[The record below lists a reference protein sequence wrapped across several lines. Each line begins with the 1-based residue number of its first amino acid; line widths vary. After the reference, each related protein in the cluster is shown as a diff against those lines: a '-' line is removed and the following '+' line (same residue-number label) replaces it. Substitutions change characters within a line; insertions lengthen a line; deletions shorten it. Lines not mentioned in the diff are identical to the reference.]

1 MLIERPELWLSALVG
16 AFVLPPGV
24 WLWLLALAAWQRR
37 RRPWLARLCVGGTM
51 LTLYVLST
59 PWLAAQLQHSVEI
72 ATPIRAADLQQV
84 DAIVV
89 LGGGR
94 REAAADQGGMDT
106 ISDGQLV
113 RLRHAAQLARQS
125 GKPLLASGGSPEG
138 GPAEAE
144 LMALSLAQ
152 DFATPVRWQ
161 ETRSVNTAEN
171 ARFSAEILHAAGVRR
186 IALVTHSWH
195 MPRALRS
202 FAATGL
208 QVIPAPTG
216 QSRPTLR
223 LPYSVLPSAQALWH
237 SSQALREGVGL
248 LAYALRGVF

>member
-16 AFVLPPGV
+16 AFVLPPGA
-24 WLWLLALAAWQRR
+24 WLWLLVLAIWQRR
-37 RRPWLARLCVGGTM
+37 RRPRLAGTCVAGVM
-51 LTLYVLST
+51 LTLYALST
-59 PWLAAQLQHSVEI
+59 PWLATRLQQTVEI
-72 ATPIRAADLQQV
+72 ATPIRHEDLLQV

-94 REAAADQGGMDT
+94 REAAADEGGADT
-106 ISDGQLV
+106 VSDSQLV
-113 RLRHAAQLARQS
+113 RLRHAARLARQS

-144 LMALSLAQ
+144 LMALALAR

-171 ARFSAEILHAAGVRR
+171 ARFSADILRAAGARR

-202 FAATGL
+202 FVATGL

-216 QSRPTLR
+216 QSRPALR
-223 LPYSVLPSAQALWH
+223 LPYSVLPSAQALWY

-248 LAYALRGVF
+248 LGYALRGVF

>member
-1 MLIERPELWLSALVG
+1 
-16 AFVLPPGV
+16 
-24 WLWLLALAAWQRR
+24 
-37 RRPWLARLCVGGTM
+37 
-51 LTLYVLST
+51 
-59 PWLAAQLQHSVEI
+59 
-72 ATPIRAADLQQV
+72 
-84 DAIVV
+84 
-89 LGGGR
+89 
-94 REAAADQGGMDT
+94 MDT

-125 GKPLLASGGSPEG
+125 GKLLLASGGSPEG